1 MKYFI
6 LKNNNINLLNKPKFP
21 IFEDDEE
28 INWKDL
34 ENN

>member
-1 MKYFI
+1 MKPYI
-6 LKNNNINLLNKPKFP
+6 LINSNINLLNKPKFP

-34 ENN
+34 ESN